1 MLSGLL
7 DHFRIEGPLGTGG
20 MGEAYRNLLT
30 RPSRPCVPLVR
41 LDPAWDPLRKH
52 PRFQKFL
59 EKHGARP

>member
-7 DHFRIEGPLGTGG
+7 AFRIEGPLGTGG
-20 MGEAYRNLLT
+20 M
-30 RPSRPCVPLVR
+30 
-41 LDPAWDPLRKH
+41 AWDPLRKH